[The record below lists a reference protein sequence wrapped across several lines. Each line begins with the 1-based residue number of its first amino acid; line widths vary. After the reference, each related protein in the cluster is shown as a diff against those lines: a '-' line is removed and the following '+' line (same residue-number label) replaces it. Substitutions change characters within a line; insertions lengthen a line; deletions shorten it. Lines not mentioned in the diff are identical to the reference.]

1 MLLRILY
8 TLKVIRMI
16 DANLEMTDKI
26 GYLLFKKGIIDEVIL
41 EKALNAKANDKN
53 KIKRNLAQILVQDF
67 KYDHDLIFREVA
79 LLYAFREL
87 DTRPEEIPPQRI
99 EQIKQLINNVPDQL
113 KLQLMEH
120 KIIPFM
126 YDDRMREKLIIAA
139 IDPTD
144 RNIPKIAFGLNAKKY
159 EVIYI
164 RKKDYDK
171 LINTVIPPENVFLKM
186 MEQSDESEVHI
197 EDENSLDEDVL
208 NAEINKSALIN
219 LVEGALVEAV
229 RKGASDIHFIP
240 KSGNK
245 TEIMMR
251 VDGGLQRW
259 HIQEGTL
266 PEAVMAVVKDRSKG
280 MDRFERERAQDGFIQ
295 REIDGHIIRFRVSVL
310 PMVGTE
316 LKNKFESVVIRIL
329 DDRKV
334 IKDLD
339 KLGLTGYTKD
349 VFVKAINQPQGMI
362 ILTGP
367 TGSGKSTTLVA
378 ALYQVIDPTVNVLT
392 VEDPVEYVIEGARQ
406 LKIGYKMNFEQ
417 AIRSILRHDP
427 DIVLVGEMRDKETA
441 ETAIK
446 LANTGHLTFSTLHTN
461 DAPSAVARLYKMGI
475 EPFLIAYA
483 INLIVAQRLIRTLC
497 NNCKKQV
504 VSYDEGLMSAAGLKI
519 EEYQQYT
526 IYEAGGCEKC
536 NNTGYKGRMA
546 IHEALYFTKELRQI
560 IVRSGIEVDEEAIRV
575 QAKKDGSLSLRDSG
589 FEKAK
594 LGLTSI
600 QEVVAATSED

>member
-1 MLLRILY
+1 
-8 TLKVIRMI
+8 MI

-26 GYLLFKKGIIDEVIL
+26 GYLLFKKGIIDAAML
-41 EKALNAKANDKN
+41 EKALAAKANDKS

-67 KYDHDLIFREVA
+67 HFDHDAIFREVA
-79 LLYAFREL
+79 ILYAFREL
-87 DTRPEEIPPQRI
+87 DIHTDEMPPEKLNA
-99 EQIKQLINNVPDQL
+99 IKQLINNSSDQL
-113 KLQLMEH
+113 KSQMLEH

-126 YDDRMREKLIIAA
+126 FDSRIKDKLILAA

-164 RKKDYDK
+164 RKKDYERIIQEI
-171 LINTVIPPENVFLKM
+171 LPPENVYLKM
-186 MEQSDESEVHI
+186 MEDSANEFEV
-197 EDENSLDEDVL
+197 EKDENALDEQALD
-208 NAEINKSALIN
+208 AEINKSALIN
-219 LVEGALVEAV
+219 LVEGALVEGV
-229 RKGASDIHFIP
+229 RKDASDIHFIP
-240 KSGNK
+240 MSGNK
-245 TEIMMR
+245 TNILIR
-251 VDGGLQRW
+251 IDGNLQLW
-259 HIQEGTL
+259 HVQENTL
-266 PEAVMAVVKDRSKG
+266 PEAVIAVVKDRSKG

-334 IKDLD
+334 IRDLE
-339 KLGLTGYTKD
+339 KLGLSGYAKTA
-349 VFVKAINQPQGMI
+349 FEKAINQPQGMI

-378 ALYQVIDPTVNVLT
+378 ALYRVIDPTVNVLT

-441 ETAIK
+441 DIAIK

-461 DAPSAVARLYKMGI
+461 DAASAVARLYKMGI

-483 INLIVAQRLIRTLC
+483 INIIVAQRLIRRLC
-497 NNCKKQV
+497 PDCKKKV
-504 VSYDEGLMSAAGLKI
+504 VNFDEDLMSAAKLNIAEWRNYKI
-519 EEYQQYT
+519 Y
-526 IYEAGGCEKC
+526 APMGCEKC
-536 NNTGYKGRMA
+536 NGTGYKGRLA
-546 IHEALYFTKELRQI
+546 IHESLYFTKEIRQL
-560 IVRSGIEVDEEAIRV
+560 IVRSGVEVDEEKVRA
-575 QAKKDGSLSLRDSG
+575 QAKKDGTLSLREAG
-589 FEKAK
+589 LEKVR
-594 LGLTSI
+594 LGLSSI
-600 QEVVAATSED
+600 EEVLASTSEE

>member
-1 MLLRILY
+1 
-8 TLKVIRMI
+8 MI
-16 DANLEMTDKI
+16 DTNLEMTDKI
-26 GYLLFKKGIIDEVIL
+26 GYLLFKKGIIDAAML
-41 EKALNAKANDKN
+41 EKALNIKANDKS

-67 KYDHDLIFREVA
+67 NYDHDTIFREVA
-79 LLYAFREL
+79 ILYAFREL
-87 DTRPEEIPPQRI
+87 EVRPEEIPAERLNA
-99 EQIKQLINNVPDQL
+99 IKQMINGAGEQMKSQMLEN
-113 KLQLMEH
+113 

-126 YDDRMREKLIIAA
+126 YDEKIRDKLILAA
-139 IDPTD
+139 VDPTD

-164 RKKDYDK
+164 RKKDYEI
-171 LINTVIPPENVFLKM
+171 LIQTILPPENVYLKM
-186 MEQSDESEVHI
+186 MEDTAPEIQLEKDEGA
-197 EDENSLDEDVL
+197 LDEDAL
-208 NAEINKSALIN
+208 DAEINKSALIN
-219 LVEGALVEAV
+219 LVEGALVEGV
-229 RKGASDIHFIP
+229 RRGASDIHFIP

-245 TEIMMR
+245 TQILIR
-251 VDGGLQRW
+251 IDGNLQPW
-259 HIQEGTL
+259 HMQEGTL
-266 PEAVMAVVKDRSKG
+266 PEAVIAVVKDRSKG
-280 MDRFERERAQDGFIQ
+280 MDRFEREKAQDGFAQ

-334 IKDLD
+334 IRDLG
-339 KLGLTGYTKD
+339 KLGLTGYSREA
-349 VFVKAINQPQGMI
+349 FQKAINQPQGMV

-378 ALYQVIDPTVNVLT
+378 ALYQVINSTVNVLT

-441 ETAIK
+441 DIAIK

-483 INLIVAQRLIRTLC
+483 INIIVAQRLIRRLC
-497 NNCKKQV
+497 PDCKKRV
-504 VSYDEGLMSAAGLKI
+504 VNFDETIMDAAKLNIAEWRNYK
-519 EEYQQYT
+519 
-526 IYEAGGCEKC
+526 IYEPKGCDRC
-536 NNTGYKGRMA
+536 FGTGYKGRIA
-546 IHEALYFTKELRQI
+546 IHEALYFTKEIRQA
-560 IVRSGIEVDEEAIRV
+560 IVTSGIEVDEEKIRL
-575 QAKKDGSLSLRDSG
+575 QARKDGTLSLRDAG
-589 FEKAK
+589 LEKVK
-594 LGLTSI
+594 LGLSSI
-600 QEVVAATSED
+600 EEVLSSTSEE

>member
-1 MLLRILY
+1 
-8 TLKVIRMI
+8 MI
-16 DANLEMTDKI
+16 DTNLEMTDKI
-26 GYLLFKKGIIDEVIL
+26 GYLLFKKGIIDAVIL

-67 KYDHDLIFREVA
+67 GYDHDTIFREVA
-79 LLYAFREL
+79 ILYAFREL
-87 DTRPEEIPPQRI
+87 DTKPEEFSSQRLDS
-99 EQIKQLINNVPDQL
+99 IKQMIVGTGEML
-113 KLQLMEH
+113 KGQILEH

-126 YDDRMREKLIIAA
+126 FDERIKDKLILAA

-164 RKKDYDK
+164 RKKDYEK
-171 LINTVIPPENVFLKM
+171 LIQIILPPENVYLKM
-186 MEQSDESEVHI
+186 MEESVGELQI
-197 EDENSLDEDVL
+197 DKDENSLDEQELD
-208 NAEINKSALIN
+208 AEINKSALIN
-219 LVEGALVEAV
+219 LVEGALVEGV
-229 RKGASDIHFIP
+229 RMGASDIHFVP

-245 TEIMMR
+245 TDILFR
-251 VDGGLQRW
+251 IDGNLQVW
-259 HIQEGTL
+259 HVQDGTL
-266 PEAVMAVVKDRSKG
+266 PEAVVAVVKDRSKG

-295 REIDGHIIRFRVSVL
+295 REIDSHIIRFRVSVL

-316 LKNKFESVVIRIL
+316 LKNKFESIVIRIL

-334 IKDLD
+334 IRDLE
-339 KLGLTGYTKD
+339 KLGLIGYSKD
-349 VFVKAINQPQGMI
+349 AFTKAINQPQGMV

-406 LKIGYKMNFEQ
+406 LKIGFKMNFEQ

-441 ETAIK
+441 DVAIK

-483 INLIVAQRLIRTLC
+483 INLIVAQRLVRRLC
-497 NNCKKQV
+497 PNCKKR
-504 VSYDEGLMSAAGLKI
+504 VSNYDEAIMKAADLNI
-519 EEYQQYT
+519 AEWRSYT
-526 IYEAGGCEKC
+526 IYEPKGCDKC
-536 NNTGYKGRMA
+536 NGIGFKGRLA

-560 IVRSGIEVDEEAIRV
+560 IVKSGEDVDEEKIRI
-575 QAKKDGSLSLRDSG
+575 QAKKDGSLNLREAG
-589 FEKAK
+589 LEKVK

-600 QEVVAATSED
+600 EEVLASTSEE